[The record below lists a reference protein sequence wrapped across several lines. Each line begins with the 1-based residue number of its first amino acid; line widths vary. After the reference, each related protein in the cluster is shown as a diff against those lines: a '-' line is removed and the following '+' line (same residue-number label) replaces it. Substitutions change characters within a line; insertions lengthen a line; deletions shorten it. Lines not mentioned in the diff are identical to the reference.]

1 LLPGKVDVLCSDI
14 KSLDDGFYKEICQAA
29 RVSQVLDAIEQAQRL
44 GIHVET
50 RTNVIPGRNDDP
62 AMLRA
67 IAQWVHDHLG
77 ADSPWHI
84 TRFFPAYK
92 LAHIPATP
100 SELLWRAYDEA
111 RAAGLTNVYV
121 YDDKGC
127 DCAQHNLPVATYL
140 DQDPSAVHAMKKCA
154 ASCCGDE
161 GILLKKYET
170 APR

>member
-1 LLPGKVDVLCSDI
+1 
-14 KSLDDGFYKEICQAA
+14 
-29 RVSQVLDAIEQAQRL
+29 
-44 GIHVET
+44 
-50 RTNVIPGRNDDP
+50 
-62 AMLRA
+62 MLRA

-127 DCAQHNLPVATYL
+127 DCAQHNLPVETYL
-140 DQDPSAVHAMKKCA
+140 DQDPSAVHAVKKCA